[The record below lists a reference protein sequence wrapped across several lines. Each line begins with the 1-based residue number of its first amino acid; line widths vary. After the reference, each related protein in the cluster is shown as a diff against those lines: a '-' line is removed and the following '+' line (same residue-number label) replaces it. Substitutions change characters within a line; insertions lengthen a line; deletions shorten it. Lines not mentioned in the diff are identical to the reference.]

1 MNTSQLKI
9 AAGFTIACI
18 GICIYSYLKK
28 EDLKTKKAEFEARQK
43 QIELDILEEQTKFPP
58 EYWTAKQVETTA
70 SAKKYEIDVASKERL
85 EIDARD
91 RRDAEAAAK
100 REFEKD
106 APEAYWA
113 QKKVEEE
120 ERTRRHQMDLDDH
133 RMRRQ
138 AEADRDIAKRNAE
151 ALESSA
157 KAIERAI
164 RRANG
169 DYAYIM

>member
-1 MNTSQLKI
+1 MNTSQFKI
-9 AAGFTIACI
+9 AAGFAVACI
-18 GICIYSYLKK
+18 GICAYSYLKK
-28 EDLKTKKAEFEARQK
+28 EDLKTKKAEFEAKQK

-58 EYWTAKQVETTA
+58 EYWAAKQAETEA
-70 SAKKYEIDVASKERL
+70 SVKKHEVDVASQERL
-85 EIDARD
+85 EIDART
-91 RRDAEAAAK
+91 RRDAEAKAK

-106 APEAYWA
+106 APESYWA

-120 ERTRRHQMDLDDH
+120 ERTRRHQMDLDDQ

-157 KAIERAI
+157 KTIERAI

-169 DYAYIM
+169 DYGYMI